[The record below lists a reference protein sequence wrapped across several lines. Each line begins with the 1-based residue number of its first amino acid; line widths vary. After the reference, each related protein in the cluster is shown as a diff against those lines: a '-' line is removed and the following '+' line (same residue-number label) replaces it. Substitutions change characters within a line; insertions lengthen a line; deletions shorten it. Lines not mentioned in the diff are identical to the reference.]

1 MDKIKQIRKD
11 FNVYSKKLNKY
22 FKQFYKTLDDDID
35 YFCYASRD
43 YDYFPQDEQEELENI
58 VLSHEEFFMLVNK
71 CKHNLFL
78 VQYYNVTDKFSQKEL
93 DSYSKMHSVLN
104 DMQFSKQFKINL
116 LKKKVIVNENYLDNK
131 NNNLDI

>member
-11 FNVYSKKLNKY
+11 FNIYSKKLSKH
-22 FKQFYKTLDDDID
+22 FKNFYKALDDDID

-43 YDYFPQDEQEELENI
+43 YDFMTQDEQAELENI

-78 VQYYNVTDKFSQKEL
+78 VQYYNVTDKFTQKEL
-93 DSYSKMHSVLN
+93 DLYSELFNVLN

-116 LKKKVIVNENYLDNK
+116 LKKKVIVNENYSDDK
-131 NNNLDI
+131 NNNFDI